1 MAISAQKL
9 LPATKSTLIKAPV
22 AKITKENLSLD
33 FSKKVKP
40 IETPTEDTKTSK
52 KFTVIESVIVNIR
65 NLLKKRAENKKDT
78 KFEKSQTEDK
88 EQKLKKEG
96 ILEEKKSK
104 PKSDT
109 GGIEA
114 PNLGIFDRIKRI
126 VGLLFFGWLI
136 NKFFKYIPQ
145 ILGIVEKFIQTV
157 EGIRKFLK
165 PITDTIFSGL
175 KFVITE
181 GGKALAKLVGVKL
194 DDKEKNVFVII
205 NELDKKLRFL
215 DFIMG
220 SMILYDIFDV
230 LTDGLDGNKESL
242 QPRSKPKI
250 QNPTAASKNAYD
262 DVIKKTKAGA
272 KTYGKSKLSW
282 KDVQRIYNK
291 KGWDGLTKVG
301 LSTKEKTLVSKIVEK
316 AEEASSLARRSA
328 LTYDSRVKARYEQ
341 KFGKRAASR
350 RFTPEKV
357 LKKQRAIPKL
367 VRGVKAGLYKAA
379 SPGLRK
385 GAFKLFGSG
394 AKSLKMASGFMKKI
408 PFIGSIIGLGVDL
421 ALGEPFDR
429 ALVGALGA
437 GLGAWIGVPLGS
449 AVFGFLGSII
459 PGLGTVIGL
468 ALGAALG
475 GFIGGWI
482 GDFLAKKLYEIIK
495 PKFTEIFKKAF
506 PDFDLSIMGKEDK
519 GSKSSGGKGG
529 VSDSSPAMSGDT
541 QSKAKMMY
549 DYIRS
554 KGYSDNQAKGLVA
567 NIQRESTFRPG
578 ISVTDS
584 NGLTS
589 GGLFQ
594 FNGTRFNA
602 MVKNVPNWKNNW
614 KGQID
619 YAMIEDVGPQYKGKQ
634 FSNSAA
640 AAWWWVDNW
649 ERSGDK
655 SGDQQKHI
663 NYLNQYK
670 FGSGGG
676 DDDVKSGM
684 TPMNVIGKGTKN
696 STMAASLVPGVSSPT
711 SSSLATSSAMKYQP
725 EYYGNKTYL
734 LPINTTV
741 FVPTPSKDSSSSVQ
755 VSSSQQSTALNTN
768 SVNHMLLQ
776 Q

>member
-9 LPATKSTLIKAPV
+9 LPATKSTLIKAPIG
-22 AKITKENLSLD
+22 KITKENLSLD
-33 FSKKVKP
+33 FSKKLKP
-40 IETPTEDTKTSK
+40 IEAPTEDIKTSK

-65 NLLKKRAENKKDT
+65 NLLKKRAETKKDA

-114 PNLGIFDRIKRI
+114 PNLSIFDRIKRI
-126 VGLLFFGWLI
+126 VGLLFFGWMI

-230 LTDGLDGNKESL
+230 LTDSL
-242 QPRSKPKI
+242 GGTETPQPRSKPKI

-262 DVIKKTKAGA
+262 DVIKKTKADL
-272 KTYGKSKLSW
+272 KTYGKRKLSW

-291 KGWDGLTKVG
+291 KGWDGLTKAG
-301 LSTKEKTLVSKIVEK
+301 LSINEKSLVSKIVEK

-341 KFGKRAASR
+341 KFGKRAARR
-350 RFTPEKV
+350 RFTPEKL

-367 VRGVKAGLYKAA
+367 VRGAKAGLYKAA
-379 SPGLRK
+379 PSGLRK

-449 AVFGFLGSII
+449 AVFGFLGSIV

-495 PKFTEIFKKAF
+495 PKFAEIFKKAF

-519 GSKSSGGKGG
+519 GAAGQSG
-529 VSDSSPAMSGDT
+529 VSDSSPAMSGNT
-541 QSKAKMMY
+541 LSNAKMMY
-549 DYIRS
+549 EYIRS

-567 NIQRESTFRPG
+567 NIQRESSFRPG
-578 ISVTDS
+578 VTVTDT

-594 FNGTRFNA
+594 FNGVRFNA

-649 ERSGDK
+649 ERPGDK
-655 SGDQQKHI
+655 SGAQQKHI

-676 DDDVKSGM
+676 NVKNGM
-684 TPMNVIGKGTKN
+684 TQMNVIGKGTKN
-696 STMAASLVPGVSSPT
+696 STMAASLAPGVSSPT
-711 SSSLATSSAMKYQP
+711 SSSSATSSAMKYQP

-741 FVPTPSKDSSSSVQ
+741 FVPTPSRDSSGSVQ
-755 VSSSQQSTALNTN
+755 ISSSQQSTALNTN
-768 SVNHMLLQ
+768 NVNHMLLQ

>member
-9 LPATKSTLIKAPV
+9 LPATKSTLIKAPIG
-22 AKITKENLSLD
+22 KITKENLSLD
-33 FSKKVKP
+33 FSKKLKP
-40 IETPTEDTKTSK
+40 IEAPTEDIKTSK

-65 NLLKKRAENKKDT
+65 NLLKKRAETKKDA

-88 EQKLKKEG
+88 EQKLKKES

-114 PNLGIFDRIKRI
+114 PNLSIFDRIKRI
-126 VGLLFFGWLI
+126 VGLLFFGWMI

-230 LTDGLDGNKESL
+230 LTDSL
-242 QPRSKPKI
+242 GGTETPQPRSKPKI

-262 DVIKKTKAGA
+262 DVIKKTKADL
-272 KTYGKSKLSW
+272 KTYGKRKLSW

-291 KGWDGLTKVG
+291 KGWDGLTKAG
-301 LSTKEKTLVSKIVEK
+301 LSINEKSLVSKIVEK

-341 KFGKRAASR
+341 KFGKRAARR
-350 RFTPEKV
+350 RFTPEKL

-367 VRGVKAGLYKAA
+367 VRGAKAGLYKAA
-379 SPGLRK
+379 PSGLRK

-449 AVFGFLGSII
+449 AVFGFLGSIV

-495 PKFTEIFKKAF
+495 PKFAEIFKKAF

-519 GSKSSGGKGG
+519 GAAGQSG
-529 VSDSSPAMSGDT
+529 VSDSSPAMSGNT
-541 QSKAKMMY
+541 LSNAKMMY
-549 DYIRS
+549 EYIRS

-578 ISVTDS
+578 VTVTDT

-594 FNGTRFNA
+594 FNGVRFNA

-649 ERSGDK
+649 ERPGDK
-655 SGDQQKHI
+655 SGAQQKHI

-676 DDDVKSGM
+676 NVKNGM
-684 TPMNVIGKGTKN
+684 TQMNVIGKGTKN
-696 STMAASLVPGVSSPT
+696 STMAASLAPGVSSPT
-711 SSSLATSSAMKYQP
+711 SSSSATSSAMKYQP

-741 FVPTPSKDSSSSVQ
+741 FVPTPSRDSSGSVQ
-755 VSSSQQSTALNTN
+755 ISSSQQSTALNTN
-768 SVNHMLLQ
+768 NVNHMLLQ

>member
-9 LPATKSTLIKAPV
+9 LPATKSTLIKAPIG
-22 AKITKENLSLD
+22 KITKENLSLD
-33 FSKKVKP
+33 FSKKLKP
-40 IETPTEDTKTSK
+40 IEAPTEDIKTSK

-65 NLLKKRAENKKDT
+65 NLLKKRAETKKDA

-114 PNLGIFDRIKRI
+114 PNLSIFDRIKRI
-126 VGLLFFGWLI
+126 VGLLFFGWMI

-230 LTDGLDGNKESL
+230 LTDSL
-242 QPRSKPKI
+242 GGTETPQPRSKPKI

-262 DVIKKTKAGA
+262 DVIKKTKADL
-272 KTYGKSKLSW
+272 KTYGKRKLSW

-291 KGWDGLTKVG
+291 KGWDGLTKAG
-301 LSTKEKTLVSKIVEK
+301 LSINEKSLVSKIVEK

-341 KFGKRAASR
+341 KFGKRAARR

-367 VRGVKAGLYKAA
+367 VRGAKAGLYKAA
-379 SPGLRK
+379 PSGLRK

-449 AVFGFLGSII
+449 AVFGFLGSIV

-495 PKFTEIFKKAF
+495 PKFAEIFKKAF

-519 GSKSSGGKGG
+519 GSKGAAGQSG
-529 VSDSSPAMSGDT
+529 VSDSSPAMSGNT
-541 QSKAKMMY
+541 LSKAKMMY
-549 DYIRS
+549 EYIRS

-578 ISVTDS
+578 VTVTDT

-594 FNGTRFNA
+594 FNGVRFNA

-649 ERSGDK
+649 ERPGDK
-655 SGDQQKHI
+655 SGAQQKHI

-676 DDDVKSGM
+676 NVKNGM
-684 TPMNVIGKGTKN
+684 TQMNVIGKGTKN
-696 STMAASLVPGVSSPT
+696 STMAASLAPGVSSPT
-711 SSSLATSSAMKYQP
+711 SSSSATSSAMKYQP

-741 FVPTPSKDSSSSVQ
+741 FVPTPSRDSSGSVQ
-755 VSSSQQSTALNTN
+755 ISSSQQSTALNTN
-768 SVNHMLLQ
+768 NVNHMLLQ

>member
-33 FSKKVKP
+33 FSKKLKP
-40 IETPTEDTKTSK
+40 VEAPTEDTKTAK

-65 NLLKKRAENKKDT
+65 NLLKKRAETKKDA

-114 PNLGIFDRIKRI
+114 PNLSIFDRIKRI
-126 VGLLFFGWLI
+126 VGLLFFGWMI

-230 LTDGLDGNKESL
+230 LTDSL
-242 QPRSKPKI
+242 GGTETPQPRSKPKI

-262 DVIKKTKAGA
+262 DVIKKTKADL
-272 KTYGKSKLSW
+272 KTYGKRKLSW

-291 KGWDGLTKVG
+291 KGWDGLTKAG
-301 LSTKEKTLVSKIVEK
+301 LSINEKSLVSKIVEK

-341 KFGKRAASR
+341 KFGKRAARR
-350 RFTPEKV
+350 RFTPEKL

-367 VRGVKAGLYKAA
+367 VRGAKAGLYKAA
-379 SPGLRK
+379 PSGLRK

-437 GLGAWIGVPLGS
+437 GLGAWIGVPLGA
-449 AVFGFLGSII
+449 AVFGFLGSIV
-459 PGLGTVIGL
+459 PGLGTAIGI
-468 ALGAALG
+468 ALGGALG

-482 GDFLAKKLYEIIK
+482 GDFLTKKLYEIIK
-495 PKFTEIFKKAF
+495 PKFAEIFKKAF

-519 GSKSSGGKGG
+519 GAAGQSG
-529 VSDSSPAMSGDT
+529 VSDSSPAMSGNT
-541 QSKAKMMY
+541 LSNAKMMY
-549 DYIRS
+549 EYIRS

-578 ISVTDS
+578 VTVTDT

-594 FNGTRFNA
+594 FNGVRFNA

-649 ERSGDK
+649 ERPGDK
-655 SGDQQKHI
+655 SGAQQKHI

-676 DDDVKSGM
+676 NVKNGM
-684 TPMNVIGKGTKN
+684 TQMNVIGKGTKN

-711 SSSLATSSAMKYQP
+711 SSSSATSSAMKYQP

-741 FVPTPSKDSSSSVQ
+741 FVPTPSRDSSGSVQ
-755 VSSSQQSTALNTN
+755 ISSSQQSTALNTN
-768 SVNHMLLQ
+768 NVNHMLLQ

>member
-9 LPATKSTLIKAPV
+9 LPATKSTLIKAPIG
-22 AKITKENLSLD
+22 KITKENLSLD
-33 FSKKVKP
+33 FSKKLKP
-40 IETPTEDTKTSK
+40 IEAPTEDIKTSK

-65 NLLKKRAENKKDT
+65 NLLKKRAETKKDA

-114 PNLGIFDRIKRI
+114 PNLSIFDRIKRI
-126 VGLLFFGWLI
+126 VGLLFFGWMI

-230 LTDGLDGNKESL
+230 LTDSL
-242 QPRSKPKI
+242 GGTETPQPRSKPKI

-262 DVIKKTKAGA
+262 DVIKKTKADL
-272 KTYGKSKLSW
+272 KTYGKRKLSW

-291 KGWDGLTKVG
+291 KGWDGLTKAG
-301 LSTKEKTLVSKIVEK
+301 LSINEKSLVSKIVEK

-341 KFGKRAASR
+341 KFGKRAARR
-350 RFTPEKV
+350 RFTPEKL

-367 VRGVKAGLYKAA
+367 VRGAKAGLYKAA
-379 SPGLRK
+379 PSGLRK

-449 AVFGFLGSII
+449 AVFGFLGSIV

-495 PKFTEIFKKAF
+495 PKFAEIFKKAF

-519 GSKSSGGKGG
+519 GAAGQSG
-529 VSDSSPAMSGDT
+529 VSDSSPAMSGNT
-541 QSKAKMMY
+541 LSNAKMMY
-549 DYIRS
+549 EYIRS

-578 ISVTDS
+578 VTVTDT

-594 FNGTRFNA
+594 FNGVRFNA

-649 ERSGDK
+649 ERPGDK
-655 SGDQQKHI
+655 SGAQQKHI

-676 DDDVKSGM
+676 NVKNGM
-684 TPMNVIGKGTKN
+684 TQMNVIGKGTKN
-696 STMAASLVPGVSSPT
+696 STMAASLAPGVSSPT
-711 SSSLATSSAMKYQP
+711 SSSSATSSAMKYQP

-741 FVPTPSKDSSSSVQ
+741 FVPTPSRDSSGSVQ
-755 VSSSQQSTALNTN
+755 ISSSQQSTALNTN
-768 SVNHMLLQ
+768 NVNHMLLQ

>member
-9 LPATKSTLIKAPV
+9 LPATKSTLIKAPIG
-22 AKITKENLSLD
+22 KITKENLSLD
-33 FSKKVKP
+33 FSKKLKP
-40 IETPTEDTKTSK
+40 IEAPTEDIKTSK

-65 NLLKKRAENKKDT
+65 NLLKKRAETKKDA

-88 EQKLKKEG
+88 EQKLKKES

-114 PNLGIFDRIKRI
+114 PNLSIFDRIKRI
-126 VGLLFFGWLI
+126 VGLLFFGWMI

-230 LTDGLDGNKESL
+230 LTDSL
-242 QPRSKPKI
+242 GGTETPQPRSKPKI

-272 KTYGKSKLSW
+272 KTYGKRKLSW

-291 KGWDGLTKVG
+291 KGWDGLTKAG
-301 LSTKEKTLVSKIVEK
+301 LSINEKSLVSKIVEK

-341 KFGKRAASR
+341 KFGKRAARR
-350 RFTPEKV
+350 RFTPEKL

-367 VRGVKAGLYKAA
+367 VRGAKAGLYKAA
-379 SPGLRK
+379 PSGLRK

-449 AVFGFLGSII
+449 AVFGFLGSIV

-495 PKFTEIFKKAF
+495 PKFAEIFKKAF

-519 GSKSSGGKGG
+519 GAAGQSG
-529 VSDSSPAMSGDT
+529 VSDSSPAMSGNT
-541 QSKAKMMY
+541 LSNAKMMY
-549 DYIRS
+549 EYIRS

-578 ISVTDS
+578 VTVTDT

-594 FNGTRFNA
+594 FNGVRFNA

-649 ERSGDK
+649 ERPGDK
-655 SGDQQKHI
+655 SGAQQKHI

-676 DDDVKSGM
+676 NVKNGM
-684 TPMNVIGKGTKN
+684 TQMNVIGKGTKN

-711 SSSLATSSAMKYQP
+711 SSSSATSSAMKYQP

-741 FVPTPSKDSSSSVQ
+741 FVPTPSRDSSGSVQ
-755 VSSSQQSTALNTN
+755 ISSSQQSTALNTN
-768 SVNHMLLQ
+768 NVNHMLLQ

>member
-9 LPATKSTLIKAPV
+9 LPATKSTLIKAPIG
-22 AKITKENLSLD
+22 KITKENLSLD
-33 FSKKVKP
+33 FSKKLKP
-40 IETPTEDTKTSK
+40 VEAPTEDTKTAK

-65 NLLKKRAENKKDT
+65 NLLKKRAETKKDA

-88 EQKLKKEG
+88 EQKLKKES

-114 PNLGIFDRIKRI
+114 PNLSIFDRIKRI
-126 VGLLFFGWLI
+126 VGLLFFGWMI

-230 LTDGLDGNKESL
+230 LTDSL
-242 QPRSKPKI
+242 GGTETPQPRSKPKI

-272 KTYGKSKLSW
+272 KTYGKRKLSW

-291 KGWDGLTKVG
+291 KGWDGLTKAG
-301 LSTKEKTLVSKIVEK
+301 LSINEKSLVSKIVEK

-341 KFGKRAASR
+341 KFGKRAARR
-350 RFTPEKV
+350 RFTPEKL

-367 VRGVKAGLYKAA
+367 VRGAKAGLYKAA
-379 SPGLRK
+379 PSGLRK

-449 AVFGFLGSII
+449 AVFGFLGSIV

-495 PKFTEIFKKAF
+495 PKFAEIFKKAF

-519 GSKSSGGKGG
+519 GAAGQSG
-529 VSDSSPAMSGDT
+529 VSDSSPAMSGNT
-541 QSKAKMMY
+541 LSNAKMMY
-549 DYIRS
+549 EYIRS

-578 ISVTDS
+578 VTVTDT

-594 FNGTRFNA
+594 FNGVRFNA

-649 ERSGDK
+649 ERPGDK
-655 SGDQQKHI
+655 SGAQQKHI

-676 DDDVKSGM
+676 NVKNGM
-684 TPMNVIGKGTKN
+684 TQMNVIGKGTKN

-711 SSSLATSSAMKYQP
+711 SSSSATSSAMKYQP

-741 FVPTPSKDSSSSVQ
+741 FVPTPSRDSSGSVQ
-755 VSSSQQSTALNTN
+755 ISSSQQSTALNTN
-768 SVNHMLLQ
+768 NVNHMLLQ